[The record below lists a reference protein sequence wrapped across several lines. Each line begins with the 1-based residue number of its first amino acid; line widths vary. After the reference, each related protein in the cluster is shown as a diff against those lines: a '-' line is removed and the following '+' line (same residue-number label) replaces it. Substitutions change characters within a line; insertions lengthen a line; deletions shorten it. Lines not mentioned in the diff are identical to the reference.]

1 MASMRILQAMAGAEF
16 GGAEAFFTRL
26 VTGLAARGLDQR
38 VLMRPNKGREKVLK
52 KSGIEPVLLKF
63 GGRFDLS
70 TPMAIRNQ
78 LRDFRPNLVLTWMNR
93 ATIKMPKKKLKDIS
107 YTHVARLGGYY
118 DLKYYQHCDHL
129 VGNTQDIV
137 DYLIKEGWPK
147 ERAHYLPN
155 FVAADVCPPVPR
167 KELHVPDGAKL
178 VMALGRLHE
187 NKAFDVLIKALSSLP
202 NVYLCIAGEGPE
214 REALEAIALKE
225 GVRPRIRFLGWREDA
240 GALLATSDLFVCPSR
255 HEPLGNVVIE
265 AWAQSCPVVAAA
277 SQGPTQLIK
286 DGENGIL
293 VPVDDVD
300 AMAAAIK
307 RVLGDGELAGALASA
322 GRASYEAD
330 FTEESV
336 ISRYLDFF
344 QQVAG

>member
-16 GGAEAFFTRL
+16 GGAEAFFIRL
-26 VTGLAARGLDQR
+26 VTGLAAHGLEQN
-38 VLMRPNKGREKVLK
+38 VLIRPNKTRENALK
-52 KSGIEPVLLKF
+52 KAGINPVLLKF
-63 GGRFDLS
+63 GGRFDFL
-70 TPMAIRNQ
+70 TPLAIRNQ

-93 ATIKMPKKKLKDIS
+93 ATIKMPKKKLADVN

-129 VGNTQDIV
+129 IGNTQDIV
-137 DYLIKEGWPK
+137 DYLVKEGWPK

-155 FVAADVCPPVPR
+155 FVAADVREPISR
-167 KELHVPDGAKL
+167 KELHVPDGAKM

-187 NKAFDVLIKALSSLP
+187 NKAFDTLIQALSFLP

-214 REALEAIALKE
+214 HEALEAIALKE
-225 GVRPRIRFLGWREDA
+225 GVRPRIRFLGWREDV
-240 GALLATSDLFVCPSR
+240 GALLAASDVFVCPSR

-265 AWAQSCPVVAAA
+265 AWAQSCPVVAAS
-277 SQGPTQLIK
+277 SQGPVQLIK
-286 DGENGIL
+286 DGENGLL
-293 VPVDDVD
+293 VPIDEPE
-300 AMAAAIK
+300 AMAMAIK
-307 RVLGDGELAGALASA
+307 RVLDDNELSKTLGSK
-322 GRASYEAD
+322 GRASYEAG

-336 ISRYLDFF
+336 IKRYLDFF

>member
-16 GGAEAFFTRL
+16 GGAEAFFIRL
-26 VTGLAARGLDQR
+26 VTGLAAHGLEQN
-38 VLMRPNKGREKVLK
+38 VLIRPNKTRENALK
-52 KSGIEPVLLKF
+52 KAGINPVLLKF
-63 GGRFDLS
+63 GGRFDFL
-70 TPMAIRNQ
+70 TPLAIRNQ

-93 ATIKMPKKKLKDIS
+93 ATIKMPKKKLADVN

-129 VGNTQDIV
+129 IGNTQDIV
-137 DYLIKEGWPK
+137 DYLVKEGWPK

-155 FVAADVCPPVPR
+155 FVADDVRKPISR
-167 KELHVPDGAKL
+167 KELHVPDGAKM

-187 NKAFDVLIKALSSLP
+187 NKAFDTLIQALSFLP

-214 REALEAIALKE
+214 HEALEAIALKE
-225 GVRPRIRFLGWREDA
+225 GVRPRIRFLGWREDV
-240 GALLATSDLFVCPSR
+240 GALLAASDVFVCPSR

-265 AWAQSCPVVAAA
+265 AWAQSCPVVAAS
-277 SQGPTQLIK
+277 SQGPVQLIK
-286 DGENGIL
+286 DGENGLL
-293 VPVDDVD
+293 VPIDEPE
-300 AMAAAIK
+300 AMAMAIK
-307 RVLGDGELAGALASA
+307 RVLDDNELSKTLGSK
-322 GRASYEAD
+322 GRASYEAG

-336 ISRYLDFF
+336 IKRYLDFF